1 MYYSLRFVV
10 PTWRIAGS
18 KKFNRE
24 GGQGMSPRINPL
36 RVMKTFQ
43 MTKNGPQRPS
53 QGNLIRV
60 GNKGQKRERRSS
72 KADLH
77 KNVLFPGNFQS
88 QDRI

>member
-1 MYYSLRFVV
+1 MYYSLRFVL

-18 KKFNRE
+18 KKLNRE
-24 GGQGMSPRINPL
+24 GGQGMSPGISPL
-36 RVMKTFQ
+36 CVIKTFQ

-53 QGNLIRV
+53 QGNLIQV
-60 GNKGQKRERRSS
+60 GNKGRNRERRSS

-77 KNVLFPGNFQS
+77 KNVLFPGTFQS